1 MSESSDDGVC
11 SPGLSEKGSVVCV
24 QCQLGVRGM
33 WHVGNVDSEESC
45 G

>member
-1 MSESSDDGVC
+1 VGESPGDGVG
-11 SPGLSEKGSVVCV
+11 SPGLSEKGSVVCI